1 MSMTRTTHI
10 DPRWQA
16 VAEVLVHYSTDVQP
30 GERVMIA
37 MGEIESFPLA
47 HAVYESCIK
56 AGACPQVQFLSEKLR
71 HSMLRT
77 RLSRAAQLGAGD
89 RSAGHVLGRCLFRLA
104 RRLRFEHAR

>member
-1 MSMTRTTHI
+1 MPKT

-56 AGACPQVQFLSEKLR
+56 AGAFPQVQLLSEKLR
-71 HSMLRT
+71 HS
-77 RLSRAAQLGAGD
+77 RAATRYGSNSTVGCRKSRRRACLGLMSTSDCA
-89 RSAGHVLGRCLFRLA
+89 ALII
-104 RRLRFEHAR
+104 